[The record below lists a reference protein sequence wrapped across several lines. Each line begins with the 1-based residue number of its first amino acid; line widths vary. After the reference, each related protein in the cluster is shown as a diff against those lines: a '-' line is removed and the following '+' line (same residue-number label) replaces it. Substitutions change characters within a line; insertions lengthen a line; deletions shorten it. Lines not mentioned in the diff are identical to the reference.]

1 MVLLKEILGGR
12 CGGGGVLYGP
22 GGIGEVLFFWNLG
35 ISLNN
40 KEEAYALLHGL
51 DRVKYHQIS

>member
-1 MVLLKEILGGR
+1 VW
-12 CGGGGVLYGP
+12 GGGVLYGP